1 MNIKEIKRT
10 LNIGDAEIGEM
21 FGYKNYSSYYNAA
34 RRKHIENG
42 IIKLYEIIKH
52 GYPPKHCDADGD
64 IKDENN

>member
-1 MNIKEIKRT
+1 MKLIEIKRK

-42 IIKLYEIIKH
+42 IIKLYEIIKKKQNE
-52 GYPPKHCDADGD
+52 PL
-64 IKDENN
+64 